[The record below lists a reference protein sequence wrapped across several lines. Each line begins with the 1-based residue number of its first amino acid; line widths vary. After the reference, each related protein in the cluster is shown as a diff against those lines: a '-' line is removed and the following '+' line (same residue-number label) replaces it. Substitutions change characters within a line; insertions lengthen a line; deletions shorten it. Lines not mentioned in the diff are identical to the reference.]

1 MAALQRFQSSSVAPG
16 GGAGEHA
23 MAHAAGAAARGAA
36 RELGEASGGEASG
49 GRDAVESAQPRG
61 RGAAR
66 LAAIDLMRGFIGA

>member
-16 GGAGEHA
+16 GGGAGEQA
-23 MAHAAGAAARGAA
+23 AAHAAGAAARGAA
-36 RELGEASGGEASG
+36 GELDASGE
-49 GRDAVESAQPRG
+49 RHAVESAQPRG